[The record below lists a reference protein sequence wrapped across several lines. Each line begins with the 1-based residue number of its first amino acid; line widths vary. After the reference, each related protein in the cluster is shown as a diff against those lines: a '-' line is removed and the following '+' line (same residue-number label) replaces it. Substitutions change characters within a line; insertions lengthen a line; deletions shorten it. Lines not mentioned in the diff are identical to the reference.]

1 MNVDDLQTIL
11 FTNSRSLDSVN
22 FHVWLRIFIIYH
34 HANHQYRNSPTFHP
48 RQAGTVARATLARSQ
63 GHGAGYACD

>member
-1 MNVDDLQTIL
+1 MNVDALQTIL

-34 HANHQYRNSPTFHP
+34 HADH
-48 RQAGTVARATLARSQ
+48 
-63 GHGAGYACD
+63 